1 MNLNSD
7 GKTIGTIIIT
17 IIFLIGLIII
27 IDEIYNLTKF
37 AYRYT
42 YLYNYGN
49 MNEKVCDKNKLEY
62 ETARFR
68 IYNEINKYKL
78 EKDVFNKTWLNYLV
92 YIGIFILSVLI
103 SISFGYLYYH
113 FFINNNSNCTTTP
126 TDENKSIL
134 KQILECLCADCH
146 TYIPNCLINYI
157 MLFVLIIVYPLIYI
171 LKSAIKVDFTW
182 NSSYY
187 IKLLHI
193 LFFIGLVYYLIVIFI
208 QKSEETNED
217 RYNKALIYTFF
228 IIIFYM
234 NNYIFNKN
242 FDEFNNI
249 TKVYNLYNNK
259 NESQKEADTTFF
271 DIYKQEE
278 PLKPDKIEIPD
289 ELKNYKEYNYDEY
302 IKLSEKEKLEYTEI
316 TKKIKDYYKNVET
329 YDNDLQNYKDKYNV
343 YKNNRKEFPD
353 VIYILYTMLPE
364 LTGIHN
370 REIQILFIILVLLI
384 IFIYYLKSNNNKYGD
399 YVFYTAFIYILG
411 ILSITIITSAVL
423 NYNTYLNKYLIYEP
437 INNYKNSINN
447 KNTIFN
453 LIIKNDKL
461 LKEFYERTSAKLNG
475 KLSIGEDNSST
486 TDITNLIKNIKDKNE
501 INNLIPT
508 IPNNSD
514 KLSILGFQLK
524 FYKTI
529 YSYTLLISDDI
540 YNSQI
545 TEDDKYNK
553 YNYYYD
559 NSKKYFSTQNL
570 NSLNKEDYDKLKEYI
585 KLLLV
590 NDENAI
596 KERIKQLKINLKF
609 YVYNDEKTTNFNNIK
624 LDKSL
629 IIKKKDIKEIPVDKN
644 EGELYNQN
652 LNLIDKAFDIYEEF
666 LIDCRNIFIELFNN
680 LKISCS
686 YTNYINVNE
695 KIVELDNVLLNKDKN
710 GFKDNKNEPAID
722 IYKKIIENTIGK
734 LDKSL
739 KKHINIIKIYVRL
752 FQSIETG
759 GVGINIANK
768 TEIIQKIINNYNLF
782 ANDEDKHTSND
793 FYKFYIKLKSNF
805 VSNKYNSFDSLDL
818 KKMNISTNNVSWS
831 FIILIIIFAIILL
844 EPLII

>member
-1 MNLNSD
+1 MDLNSD

-103 SISFGYLYYH
+103 SISFGYLFYQI
-113 FFINNNSNCTTTP
+113 FINNNPNCNATP

-134 KQILECLCADCH
+134 KQILECLCVDCH
-146 TYIPNCLINYI
+146 TYIPNCLMNYI

-171 LKSAIKVDFTW
+171 LKSAIKLDFTW
-182 NSSYY
+182 NSGYY

-208 QKSEETNED
+208 QKSEDTNED

-249 TKVYNLYNNK
+249 TKVYNLYNYK

-289 ELKNYKEYNYDEY
+289 ELKDYKEYNIDEY
-302 IKLSEKEKLEYTEI
+302 TKLSEQEKLEYTKT
-316 TKKIKDYYKNVET
+316 TKIIKDYYKNLKN
-329 YDNDLQNYKDKYNV
+329 YDNDLQIYKDKYNV

-364 LTGIHN
+364 LTGIN
-370 REIQILFIILVLLI
+370 NKEIQILFIILVLLI

-411 ILSITIITSAVL
+411 ILSITIITLAVL

-461 LKEFYERTSAKLNG
+461 LKEFYKRTSAKLNSNI
-475 KLSIGEDNSST
+475 SIGIDNSST
-486 TDITNLIKNIKDKNE
+486 ADITDLIKKIKDKNE
-501 INNLIPT
+501 INNLVPT
-508 IPNNSD
+508 IPSSD
-514 KLSILGFQLK
+514 IDKSSILGFQLK

-529 YSYTLLISDDI
+529 YSYTLITLNNT

-545 TEDDKYNK
+545 TDANNYNK
-553 YNYYYD
+553 YNYYYND
-559 NSKKYFSTQNL
+559 DKKYFSTQKQ
-570 NSLNKEDYDKLKEYI
+570 NSLNINDYDKLKEYI

-609 YVYNDEKTTNFNNIK
+609 YVYNYEKTTNFNNIK

-629 IIKKKDIKEIPVDKN
+629 IIKKKEIKEIPVDKN

-710 GFKDNKNEPAID
+710 EFKDNKNEPAID
-722 IYKKIIENTIGK
+722 IYKKIIENIIAK

-752 FQSIETG
+752 FELIETG
-759 GVGINIANK
+759 GGINK
-768 TEIIQKIINNYNLF
+768 REIIQKIINNYNLF